1 MAATPQLVIQVEGL
15 PSLRDSGGG
24 TDSGSTRRDLAGG
37 CHVVQR
43 GFPSHG
49 GESTRAFLVVGP
61 GACRN
66 VKLTLNWGRMLCV
79 LLFQGEECSTRAST
93 HATLHPKTAAP
104 SASLPKNC
112 VDRVVVLG
120 YRCESSFQRAGKLHT

>member
-49 GESTRAFLVVGP
+49 GESTRAFLVVSP

-66 VKLTLNWGRMLCV
+66 VKLTLNWGGHLVRVAISGGVMFDSRRHARHPPPENGSFGIPPEELC
-79 LLFQGEECSTRAST
+79 R
-93 HATLHPKTAAP
+93 
-104 SASLPKNC
+104 
-112 VDRVVVLG
+112 
-120 YRCESSFQRAGKLHT
+120 